1 MRLLAGCPQIFDYR
15 TRYGVRRES
24 ATCRAPL
31 NRNRPAAATTSYDAP
46 AGPSLPWAA
55 PGQRKGGPDRRQCIC
70 TEKAAYDQRIRD
82 IITLLQEI
90 AKERAARVAATSKAT
105 KVIEQRNTQATAT
118 QGKAGLLQFAG
129 NPNANLRDLIK
140 TLG

>member
-1 MRLLAGCPQIFDYR
+1 MTNEVIADVTDAVGLTDHAGDTKAQADAVAKAKADAEARRKRAEANRLKL
-15 TRYGVRRES
+15 
-24 ATCRAPL
+24 
-31 NRNRPAAATTSYDAP
+31 
-46 AGPSLPWAA
+46 
-55 PGQRKGGPDRRQCIC
+55 RK
-70 TEKAAYDQRIRD
+70 
-82 IITLLQEI
+82 LQEI

-118 QGKAGLLQFAG
+118 QGKVGLLQFAG